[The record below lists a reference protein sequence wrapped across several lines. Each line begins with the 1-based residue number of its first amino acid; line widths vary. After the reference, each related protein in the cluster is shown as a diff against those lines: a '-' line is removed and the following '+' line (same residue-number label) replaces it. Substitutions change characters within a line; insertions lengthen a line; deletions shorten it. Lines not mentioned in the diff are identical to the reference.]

1 MHKKAFYGKGY
12 VKYIHA
18 KNNLYFIFG
27 LSEIHAFKEQNI
39 LFLVKVKYMHAKN
52 HLNFVFGLS
61 EVHASKEQFKFC
73 F

>member
-1 MHKKAFYGKGY
+1 MHEKKYL
-12 VKYIHA
+12 I
-18 KNNLYFIFG
+18 LFITS
-27 LSEIHAFKEQNI
+27 SEIHAFKEQNI
-39 LFLVKVKYMHAKN
+39 LFLVIVKYMHAKN

>member
-1 MHKKAFYGKGY
+1 MKKTYL
-12 VKYIHA
+12 I
-18 KNNLYFIFG
+18 LFITS
-27 LSEIHAFKEQNI
+27 SEIHAFKEQNI